1 MIECPSCRAEHV
13 ANTLF
18 CSECGACLL
27 EEESPATDALSDDEI
42 EWVGP
47 DEERRTSGSVQD
59 GGPLRLHLRIRDTGR
74 LVQTPLDRT
83 IHLGRLDPGSDS
95 LPEVDFS
102 QDGGLEKGVS
112 RRHARILERAGHVVV
127 EDLGSINGTAVNGKR
142 LAPYLSE
149 ELHNGDQLQLGKIVV
164 EVKLSRWDSSQT

>member
-18 CSECGACLL
+18 CNECGAWVP
-27 EEESPATDALSDDEI
+27 EEESPTTELLNEDEVEWAGSDDE
-42 EWVGP
+42 
-47 DEERRTSGSVQD
+47 RRSSVSVQD
-59 GGPLRLHLRIRDTGR
+59 GGPLRLRLRIRNTGR
-74 LVQTPLDRT
+74 VVEAPLDKT

-102 QDGGLEKGVS
+102 QDDGLDNGVS
-112 RRHARILERAGHVVV
+112 RRHARILVRAGHVVV
-127 EDLGSINGTAVNGKR
+127 QDLGSINGTAVNGQR

-149 ELHNGDQLQLGKIVV
+149 ELHNGDQLQLGKIMV
-164 EVKLSRWDSSQT
+164 EVELSRWESSQE

>member
-27 EEESPATDALSDDEI
+27 EEESPVTDALNEDEM
-42 EWVGP
+42 EWAGSN
-47 DEERRTSGSVQD
+47 DERRTSGSVQD
-59 GGPLRLHLRIRDTGR
+59 SGPLRLRLRIRNTGR

-102 QDGGLEKGVS
+102 QDDGLEKGVS
-112 RRHARILERAGHVVV
+112 RRHARILERDGHIVV

-149 ELHNGDQLQLGKIVV
+149 ELHNGDQLQLGKFVV
-164 EVKLSRWDSSQT
+164 EVELSRWDSSQT

>member
-1 MIECPSCRAEHV
+1 VIECPSCRAEHV

-27 EEESPATDALSDDEI
+27 EQESPATAALSDDEI

-47 DEERRTSGSVQD
+47 GDERRANGSVQD
-59 GGPLRLHLRIRDTGR
+59 GGPLRLHLRICNTGR
-74 LVQTPLDRT
+74 VVQIPLDKT

-102 QDGGLEKGVS
+102 QDGGLDKGVS

-149 ELHNGDQLQLGKIVV
+149 ELHDGDQLQLGKIAV
-164 EVKLSRWDSSQT
+164 EVELSRRDSAQT